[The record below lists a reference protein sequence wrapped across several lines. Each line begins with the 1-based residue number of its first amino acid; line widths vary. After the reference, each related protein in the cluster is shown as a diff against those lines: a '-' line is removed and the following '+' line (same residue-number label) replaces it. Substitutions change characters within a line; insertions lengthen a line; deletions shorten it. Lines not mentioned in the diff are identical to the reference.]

1 MADKQQDPS
10 EEKYL
15 HGYSTEEQ
23 QRLYKQARFM
33 ENKIYSDIDFSTVT
47 NLLEVGCGVGAQSEI
62 LLRRFPHLFLT
73 GIDYSDKQIEQAQKF
88 LETVPY
94 AKDRFKLMQEN
105 AMDMSFT
112 SQAEF
117 DGAFL
122 CWVLEHIPDP
132 ARVLSEVRRVLKPGS
147 PIVIT
152 EVLNSSF
159 FVEPYSPSVL
169 QYWMRF
175 NDLQYD
181 MSGDPF
187 VGAKLGNLLQSVGY
201 QRITTEPKTF
211 HLDSR
216 NPAKRAEMIAY
227 WTELLLSGLPQ
238 LLEAG
243 YADEELADNV
253 KKEMQVVAK
262 NPNAVFFYTF
272 IQAKAF
278 TS

>member
-1 MADKQQDPS
+1 MTSNSQQPS
-10 EEKYL
+10 EDKYL
-15 HGYSTEEQ
+15 HGYSPEEQ
-23 QRLYKQARFM
+23 TRLYKQARFM

-73 GIDYSDKQIEQAQKF
+73 GIDYSEKQLAQARKF
-88 LETVPY
+88 LSTVPY
-94 AKDRFKLMQEN
+94 ATDRYELLREN

-112 SQAEF
+112 SQAQF

-122 CWVLEHIPDP
+122 CWVLEHIPEP

-181 MSGDPF
+181 MGGDPF

-201 QRITTEPKTF
+201 QRITTETKTY
-211 HLDSR
+211 HLDNR
-216 NPAKRAEMIAY
+216 NPAKRAEMISY

-243 YADEELADNV
+243 YVDAGLAEIVKEE
-253 KKEMQVVAK
+253 MHVVAK

-278 TS
+278 TA